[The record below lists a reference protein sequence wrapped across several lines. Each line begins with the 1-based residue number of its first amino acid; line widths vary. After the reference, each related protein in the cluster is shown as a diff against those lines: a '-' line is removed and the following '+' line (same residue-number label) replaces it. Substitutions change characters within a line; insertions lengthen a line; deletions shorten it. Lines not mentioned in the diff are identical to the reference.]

1 MDTHHYQGH
10 CVVLNTLLHLVFHA
24 HAGKRMNDYNCC
36 PQFSYLPND
45 LGGGDTLAV
54 YKADIINI
62 ITQINQIEFAS
73 WKSSTKEE

>member
-1 MDTHHYQGH
+1 MIITA
-10 CVVLNTLLHLVFHA
+10 VLNSHTSL
-24 HAGKRMNDYNCC
+24 MIW
-36 PQFSYLPND
+36 
-45 LGGGDTLAV
+45 GGDTLAV